1 MPDRGLDPNAITF
14 CILIGEYYKADKIE
28 EALAFWEELQR
39 HGVMP
44 NISNYNSVIN
54 AFCKKGR
61 ISVASNLL
69 KDALDK
75 GLIPDVIARDVSKS
89 AWNL

>member
-1 MPDRGLDPNAITF
+1 MLWP
-14 CILIGEYYKADKIE
+14 

-39 HGVMP
+39 RGVMP

-75 GLIPDVIARDVSKS
+75 GLIPDVITYRALIKAHYEAGNIQEAS
-89 AWNL
+89 